1 MLRANM
7 FMNRINHIEIATTT
21 RELLLRQSPELL
33 DVIAFDDDTGDLFS
47 SLHGLVFDW
56 ELITVPGTIKAS
68 SVLR

>member
-33 DVIAFDDDTGDLFS
+33 DVIAFDDTGDLFS
-47 SLHGLVFDW
+47 SLDGLVFDW